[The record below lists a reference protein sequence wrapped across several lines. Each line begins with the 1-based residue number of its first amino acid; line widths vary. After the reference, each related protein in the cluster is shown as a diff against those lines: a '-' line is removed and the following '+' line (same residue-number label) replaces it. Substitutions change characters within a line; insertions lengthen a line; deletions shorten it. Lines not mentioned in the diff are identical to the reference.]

1 MEKKNNYSSREE
13 EEQRRKQIWVA
24 RLDQRREDR
33 NRSGEEKSKQRWKEL
48 ESPRLEFYVD
58 F

>member
-1 MEKKNNYSSREE
+1 MEKKNNYRSREE

-33 NRSGEEKSKQRWKEL
+33 NRSGEEKSKQRLKEL